1 LATEKSATS
10 LRELAA
16 LFTKLGFTAFG
27 GPAAHVAMLHDEAVT
42 RRGWMTEQH
51 FLDLVGATN
60 LIPGPNSTEM
70 VMHTG
75 KEQGGW
81 KGLFVA
87 GACFIL
93 PAVIMVTILAWAY
106 VTYGATPQG
115 ASLLYAVKPV
125 VVVIVIQA
133 LIKLGR
139 KAVKSWLLALI
150 GIAIFALFMLGVHE
164 LVLLFGTAV
173 LMLLITLIRRQSA
186 AALVAPPFVELPAPL
201 QALTESAPVDLLQL
215 FLIFLKTGAVL
226 YGSGYVLLAFLRNDL
241 VLRLGWLTDQQL
253 IDAVAIGQ
261 VTPGPVLTTATFIGY
276 VLAGVPGAFVATLG
290 IFLPSFIFVAILN
303 PLVPR
308 LRDSEWT
315 AALLDG
321 VNVAALGLMAGVTV
335 ILGRA
340 AFVDIPTVILA
351 LVTAVLLFR
360 FKVSTIWLVL
370 GAAAIGLLLSFV
382 ELPI

>member
-1 LATEKSATS
+1 M
-10 LRELAA
+10 RELAA

-27 GPAAHVAMLHDEAVT
+27 GPAAHVAMLHDEVVT

-70 VMHTG
+70 VMHVG
-75 KEQGGW
+75 NERGGW
-81 KGLFVA
+81 KGLAVA

-93 PAVIMVTILAWAY
+93 PAAVMVTLLAWAY

-115 ASLLYAVKPV
+115 AGLLYAIKPV
-125 VVVIVIQA
+125 VTVIILQA

-139 KAVKSWLLALI
+139 KAVKSWLLAAI
-150 GIAIFALFMLGVHE
+150 GVAVFALYLLGVNE
-164 LVLLFGTAV
+164 LALLFGTAL
-173 LMLLITLIRRQSA
+173 LMLALTVLRRHFISA
-186 AALVAPPFVELPAPL
+186 IATPLLLELPAPL
-201 QALTESAPVDLLQL
+201 RAASESAGVDLGRL
-215 FLIFLKTGAVL
+215 FFVFLKVGAVL

-241 VLRLGWLTDQQL
+241 VVRLGWLTDQQL
-253 IDAVAIGQ
+253 LDAVAIGQ

-276 VLAGVPGAFVATLG
+276 VLAGVPGAFVATLA

-308 LRDSEWT
+308 MRDSQWT

-321 VNVAALGLMAGVTV
+321 VNVAALGLMGGVLL

-340 AFVDIPTVILA
+340 ALVDIPTVILA
-351 LVTAVLLFR
+351 LITAVLVFR
-360 FKVSTIWLVL
+360 FKVSTILLVL
-370 GAAAIGLLLSFV
+370 GAAMIGFVLSF
-382 ELPI
+382 